1 MKAAEEGPVDEE
13 EGGDGEEEAV
23 DGVSRLTRKSR
34 HS

>member
-1 MKAAEEGPVDEE
+1 MKAAEGPVDEE

-23 DGVSRLTRKSR
+23 DGVNRLIRRSR